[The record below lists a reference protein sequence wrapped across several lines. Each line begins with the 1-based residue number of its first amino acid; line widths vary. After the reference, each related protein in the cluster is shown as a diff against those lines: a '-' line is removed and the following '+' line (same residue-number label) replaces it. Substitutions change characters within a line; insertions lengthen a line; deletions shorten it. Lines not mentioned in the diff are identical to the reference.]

1 MQEMMNKIIK
11 PQLNQQFVNGQQING
26 DLEDENIYAETQ
38 INFKDFKDQDN
49 VKRHLFYF
57 IDKFRSLVK

>member
-38 INFKDFKDQDN
+38 INFKDFKD
-49 VKRHLFYF
+49 
-57 IDKFRSLVK
+57 